1 MSLHSLRSI
10 LALAPV
16 LALLYLACGKTD
28 PSPTQTESGGDAGSA
43 GNAGSG
49 GTKLLGQGGGGNS
62 GSAGAGLS
70 GGQGGLSGKGG
81 SGPAGMGGQA
91 ATGGQG
97 NATPEWKEIGKI
109 QGYPILQLQ
118 NPSDFQA
125 FEWKPCDWTS
135 MPGCEQAFVDEEFLN
150 WKSKNTIFVSV
161 HDDGEKARGILL
173 SFRNEEQ
180 IVALVG
186 ENGHIEDAFK
196 NQNEDLF
203 FTISSIHG
211 TNYGINARQ
220 KNKTNSGAIAGKIGK
235 QPHLF
240 DWDNSGLFKG
250 SIIVWAV
257 LGKSYFA
264 TQWMSLGIQSYSL
277 MGQNQTRL
285 VEVEKLNPDAL
296 GIQDLISADDYFL
309 YTTYNYTTYSTP
321 QTMISNGKDP
331 GIPYTTPP
339 PGAADGS
346 IEYANSHVA
355 WLRGFGQK
363 ATNDYEKVELWA
375 SEFSPDPAQLKP
387 YKVSSITGGQVST
400 ANWAMHGGWGRLAYQ
415 EYDLSPSGQ
424 VTNIR
429 VRVFDLKTLEKRDIP
444 LPLGERAR
452 FIHGVTKSHVW
463 FVTDGFDNAPR
474 QLYRWKI
481 DSVPVVP

>member
-296 GIQDLISADDYFL
+296 GIQDLISADDYRGCFIEEFSSHL
-309 YTTYNYTTYSTP
+309 RFSSGFSYIFIPFYRKEKVCP
-321 QTMISNGKDP
+321 VRRLVISLA
-331 GIPYTTPP
+331 I
-339 PGAADGS
+339 AIS
-346 IEYANSHVA
+346 CHA
-355 WLRGFGQK
+355 WL
-363 ATNDYEKVELWA
+363 D
-375 SEFSPDPAQLKP
+375 
-387 YKVSSITGGQVST
+387 ST
-400 ANWAMHGGWGRLAYQ
+400 V
-415 EYDLSPSGQ
+415 LS
-424 VTNIR
+424 
-429 VRVFDLKTLEKRDIP
+429 
-444 LPLGERAR
+444 
-452 FIHGVTKSHVW
+452 
-463 FVTDGFDNAPR
+463 
-474 QLYRWKI
+474 
-481 DSVPVVP
+481 